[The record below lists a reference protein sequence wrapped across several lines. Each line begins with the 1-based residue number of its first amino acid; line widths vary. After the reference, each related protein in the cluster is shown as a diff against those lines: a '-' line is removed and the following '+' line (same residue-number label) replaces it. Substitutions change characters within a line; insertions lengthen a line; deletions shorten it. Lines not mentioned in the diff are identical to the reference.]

1 MRSFFAGS
9 AALLWAAGPALA
21 QGEPPKPAQIVI
33 NDSGGAMQGAMKKA
47 QAMADWL
54 IEAAQYGTKYIQ
66 NATDHDISDARD
78 VPRLCERHTRWLFYP
93 TGCRLG
99 ADPVFSND

>member
-9 AALLWAAGPALA
+9 AALLWAAVPALA

-47 QAMADWL
+47 FYDECAPWFR
-54 IEAAQYGTKYIQ
+54 
-66 NATDHDISDARD
+66 ARTLNG
-78 VPRLCERHTRWLFYP
+78 P
-93 TGCRLG
+93 
-99 ADPVFSND
+99 